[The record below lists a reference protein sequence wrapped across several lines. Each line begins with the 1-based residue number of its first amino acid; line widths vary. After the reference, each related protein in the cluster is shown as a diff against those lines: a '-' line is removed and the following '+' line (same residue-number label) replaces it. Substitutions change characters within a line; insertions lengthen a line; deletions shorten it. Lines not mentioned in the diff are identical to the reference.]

1 MRILTQD
8 EFPPQLLEIPEPPKE
23 LWCVGEPPKI
33 DAVYLVVVGSRHHTQ
48 YGKEVCKKLIQGLSG
63 YPITIVS
70 GLAIGMDT
78 IVHQSAL
85 EAGLTT
91 IAFPGSGLGNESLY
105 PKSNW
110 RLANTIVESGGCL
123 LSELSP
129 DTKAAPW
136 TFPKRNRLMAGI
148 AHAVLLIE
156 AEEKSG
162 TLITARLGLDY
173 NREVLAIPG
182 SIFSINSFG
191 TNRLIK
197 EGAQPVTSSEDI
209 LDALGLDRVLAI
221 SERQV
226 IETTDEEKE
235 ILALL
240 KEPKDKDTLIRE
252 LGMPITEIHSLLTV
266 MEIKGL
272 IKDTGTLVIRTKGE

>member
-33 DAVYLVVVGSRHHTQ
+33 DAIYLVVVGSRHHTQ

-148 AHAVLLIE
+148 AHAVLLVE

-272 IKDTGTLVIRTKGE
+272 IKDTGTLVIRTKG

>member
-8 EFPPQLLEIPEPPKE
+8 EFPPQLLEITEPPKE

-33 DAVYLVVVGSRHHTQ
+33 DAVYLVVIGSRHHTQ

-78 IVHQSAL
+78 IAHQSAL

-272 IKDTGTLVIRTKGE
+272 IKDTGTLVIRTKG

>member
-33 DAVYLVVVGSRHHTQ
+33 DAIYLVVVGSRHHTQ

-209 LDALGLDRVLAI
+209 LDALGLDRVLSI

-272 IKDTGTLVIRTKGE
+272 IKDTGTLVIRTKG

>member
-8 EFPPQLLEIPEPPKE
+8 ELPPQLLEIPEPPKE

-33 DAVYLVVVGSRHHTQ
+33 DAIYLVVVGSRHHTQ

-78 IVHQSAL
+78 IAHQSAL

-209 LDALGLDRVLAI
+209 LDALGLDRVLSI

-252 LGMPITEIHSLLTV
+252 LSMPITEIHSLLTV

>member
-8 EFPPQLLEIPEPPKE
+8 ELPPQLLEIPEPPKE

-33 DAVYLVVVGSRHHTQ
+33 DAIYLVVVGSRHHTQ

-78 IVHQSAL
+78 IAHQSAL

-209 LDALGLDRVLAI
+209 LDALGLDRVLSI

>member
-1 MRILTQD
+1 MRILVKD

-23 LWCVGEPPKI
+23 LWCVGEPPKV
-33 DAVYLVVVGSRHHTQ
+33 DAIYLVVVGSRHHTQ
-48 YGKEVCKKLIQGLSG
+48 YGKEVCRKLIQGLSG
-63 YPITIVS
+63 YPIIIVS

-78 IVHQSAL
+78 IVHQTAL
-85 EAGLTT
+85 EVGLTT
-91 IAFPGSGLGNESLY
+91 IAFPGSGLGNDSLY

-123 LSELSP
+123 LSELTP

-148 AHAVLLIE
+148 AHAILLIE
-156 AEEKSG
+156 AGEKSG

-173 NREVLAIPG
+173 NREVLAVPG
-182 SIFSINSFG
+182 SIFSENSFG

-197 EGAQPVTSSEDI
+197 DGAQPVTSSEDI

-221 SERQV
+221 SKRENV
-226 IETTDEEKE
+226 ETTDEEKQV
-235 ILALL
+235 LALL
-240 KEPKDKDTLIRE
+240 REPKDKDQLIRE
-252 LGMPITEIHSLLTV
+252 LGKPITEIHPLLTV

-272 IKDTGTLVIRTKGE
+272 IKDTGTVIVRE